1 MNLQLL
7 DRQIQRYR
15 RRELFLDTNLLL
27 LYFVGA
33 FRPDRIRSFKRT
45 SRYSDDDFALLEKVI
60 SGFKRMMTT
69 PHVLTE
75 VSNLMGQCEEPLRS
89 DLRGWLSTAI
99 EGWNETSTASRTL
112 AKAAHFLRLGL
123 TDTAIADLTPG
134 SCLILT
140 DDRPLAGLLEAKGM
154 AVIRF
159 SDLQSIC
166 L

>member
-1 MNLQLL
+1 MNLEMLV
-7 DRQIQRYR
+7 RQIERCR
-15 RRELFLDTNLLL
+15 RRKLLIDTNLLL

-33 FRPDRIRSFKRT
+33 YRPDRIRSFNRT
-45 SRYSDDDFALLEKVI
+45 SGYSVDDFTLLEKVI
-60 SGFKRMMTT
+60 SGFKQMTTT

-89 DLRGWLSTAI
+89 DLRGCLSAAI

-112 AKAAHFLRLGL
+112 AKAPHFPRLGL
-123 TDTAIADLTPG
+123 TDTAIADLAPA

-140 DDRPLAGLLEAKGM
+140 ADRLLAGLLEAKDL

-159 SDLQSIC
+159 SDLQRIC

>member
-15 RRELFLDTNLLL
+15 RRELVLDTNLLL

-33 FRPDRIRSFKRT
+33 FRPDRIRSFNRT
-45 SRYSDDDFALLEKVI
+45 SRYSVDDFILLEKVI
-60 SGFKRMMTT
+60 SAFKRITTT
-69 PHVLTE
+69 PHILTE
-75 VSNLMGQCEEPLRS
+75 VSNLMGQCEEPLCS
-89 DLRGWLSTAI
+89 DLRGFLKTAI
-99 EGWNETSTASRTL
+99 EGWNETNTASRTL
-112 AKAAHFLRLGL
+112 AKAAHFLRFGL

-134 SCLILT
+134 SCLVLT
-140 DDRPLAGLLEAKGM
+140 DDRPLAGLLEARKV

-159 SDLQSIC
+159 SDLQSTC

>member
-1 MNLQLL
+1 MNLQMLV
-7 DRQIQRYR
+7 RQIQRYR
-15 RRELFLDTNLLL
+15 SRELLIDTNLLL

-45 SRYSDDDFALLEKVI
+45 SGYTVDDFALLEKVI
-60 SGFKRMMTT
+60 CGFKRMTTT
-69 PHVLTE
+69 PHILTE

-89 DLRGWLSTAI
+89 DLRGWLSAAI
-99 EGWNETSTASRTL
+99 QGWRETSTTSRTL
-112 AKAAHFLRLGL
+112 AKAPHFPRFGL
-123 TDTAIADLTPG
+123 TDTAIADLEPA

-140 DDRPLAGLLEAKGM
+140 ADRPLAGLLAAKGL

-159 SDLQSIC
+159 SDLQSIY

>member
-1 MNLQLL
+1 MNLQMLV
-7 DRQIQRYR
+7 RQIERYR
-15 RRELFLDTNLLL
+15 RRELLIDTNLLL

-33 FRPDRIRSFKRT
+33 FRPDRIRSFNRT
-45 SRYSDDDFALLEKVI
+45 SGYTVDDFALLEMVI
-60 SGFKRMMTT
+60 SGFKRLTTT

-89 DLRGWLSTAI
+89 DLRGCLGTTI
-99 EGWNETSTASRTL
+99 EEWKETSTASRTL
-112 AKAAHFLRLGL
+112 TKAPHFPRFGL
-123 TDTAIADLTPG
+123 TDTAIADLAPA

-140 DDRPLAGLLEAKGM
+140 ADRPLAGLLEAKGL

-159 SDLQSIC
+159 SDLQRIC

>member
-7 DRQIQRYR
+7 VRQIQLYR
-15 RRELFLDTNLLL
+15 RRELLIDTNLLL

-33 FRPDRIRSFKRT
+33 SRPDRIRSFNRT
-45 SRYSDDDFALLEKVI
+45 SRYSVDDFALLEQVI
-60 SGFKRMMTT
+60 SQFKRMTTT

-75 VSNLMGQCEEPLRS
+75 VSNLMGQCEEPWRS
-89 DLRGWLSTAI
+89 DLRGWLSAAI
-99 EGWNETSTASRTL
+99 AGWNETSTASRSL
-112 AKAAHFLRLGL
+112 AKAGHFPRFGL
-123 TDTAIADLTPG
+123 TDTAIADLAPG

-140 DDRPLAGLLEAKGM
+140 DDRPLAGLLEAKGL

-166 L
+166 F

>member
-7 DRQIQRYR
+7 VRQIQRYR
-15 RRELFLDTNLLL
+15 RRELLIDANLLL

-33 FRPDRIRSFKRT
+33 SRPDRIRSFNRT
-45 SRYSDDDFALLEKVI
+45 SRYSADDFALLEKVV
-60 SGFKRMMTT
+60 SEFKRMTTT

-75 VSNLMGQCEEPLRS
+75 VSNLMGQCEEPWRS
-89 DLRGWLSTAI
+89 DLRECLSSTIA
-99 EGWNETSTASRTL
+99 GWNETSTASRTL
-112 AKAAHFLRLGL
+112 ANAAHFPRFGL
-123 TDTAIADLTPG
+123 TDTAIVDLAPG

-140 DDRPLAGLLEAKGM
+140 DDRPLAGLLEAKGL

>member
-7 DRQIQRYR
+7 VRRIQRYR
-15 RRELFLDTNLLL
+15 RRELLIDTNLLL

-33 FRPDRIRSFKRT
+33 SRPDRIRSFNRT
-45 SRYSDDDFALLEKVI
+45 SRYSGDDFALLEQVI
-60 SGFKRMMTT
+60 SEFKRMTTT

-75 VSNLMGQCEEPLRS
+75 VSNLMGQCEEPWRS
-89 DLRGWLSTAI
+89 DLRGYLSAAI
-99 EGWNETSTASRTL
+99 AGWNETSTASRTL
-112 AKAAHFLRLGL
+112 AKARHFPRFGL
-123 TDTAIADLTPG
+123 TDTAIADLAPG

-140 DDRPLAGLLEAKGM
+140 DDRPLAGLLEAKGL

-159 SDLQSIC
+159 SDLQSLC